1 MTTRLVQRD
10 FSPKEYCFL
19 WSCIFYT
26 LQRQMGFIKDRAWYS
41 KGFQW
46 QLHFCVLTSV
56 EIYIL
61 YFSRKYL
68 YFFFLDYITS
78 WSSSS
83 GSSRNTSEINQFHY
97 SYFKQYLSSKTEIE
111 RERGDNA
118 QASRESNK
126 GKHSKKLQMSRQ
138 KQSKIFLGKGNSLE
152 NFHSLFSKYSA
163 SSH

>member
-46 QLHFCVLTSV
+46 QLHFCVLTSA
-56 EIYIL
+56 EIYIR

-68 YFFFLDYITS
+68 YFFFLDCITP
-78 WSSSS
+78 WSSSR
-83 GSSRNTSEINQFHY
+83 GSSRNTSKINLFHY
-97 SYFKQYLSSKTEIE
+97 SYFKQYLSSKTGIE
-111 RERGDNA
+111 RERIDNV
-118 QASRESNK
+118 QASHDSKK
-126 GKHSKKLQMSRQ
+126 GKHSEKLQMSRQ
-138 KQSKIFLGKGNSLE
+138 KQSIIFLGKSKSLE
-152 NFHSLFSKYSA
+152 NFLSLFSKYSA